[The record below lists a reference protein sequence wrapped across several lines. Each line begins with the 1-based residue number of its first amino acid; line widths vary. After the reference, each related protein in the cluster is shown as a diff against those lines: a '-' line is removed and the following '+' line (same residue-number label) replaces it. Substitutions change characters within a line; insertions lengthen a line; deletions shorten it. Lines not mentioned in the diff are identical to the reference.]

1 MLLNSDL
8 IALVLSVLTI
18 VFNHHYFKTKGDKA
32 KSIEGVFCIVY
43 RVEMND
49 DDYLEHV
56 YVLIFLCS
64 SSDNHP
70 RASPQ
75 SFDSAKNSQR
85 MEKAPVGSSAH
96 PDMAVPVRTKVV
108 IWRCDIWHYSWH
120 HAYTSR

>member
-56 YVLIFLCS
+56 YVLILLCS
-64 SSDNHP
+64 VFIF
-70 RASPQ
+70 R
-75 SFDSAKNSQR
+75 
-85 MEKAPVGSSAH
+85 
-96 PDMAVPVRTKVV
+96 
-108 IWRCDIWHYSWH
+108 
-120 HAYTSR
+120 